1 MLRNLVIALSVVVI
15 NISSAA
21 AATTAFFFESSPTS
35 FIGRGESLL
44 ATRDDFFI
52 GVGASSGGQTV
63 QVNVLERNFNSF
75 WHLDLSAPAGQTLAV
90 GLYTST
96 VIYPVLTGGNPGLN
110 FYGDGRGNSTLSGSF
125 EVFEIT
131 YNTDGS
137 LASFAANFT
146 QHDQTLPDRW
156 NNGGIRFNS
165 DVAIYTSTLP
175 VIISIPTAV
184 PEPETYAMLI
194 AGLGL
199 IGFFARRKL

>member
-1 MLRNLVIALSVVVI
+1 M
-15 NISSAA
+15 
-21 AATTAFFFESSPTS
+21 
-35 FIGRGESLL
+35 L
-44 ATRDDFFI
+44 ATRDGFFI
-52 GVGASSGGQTV
+52 GVGASSGGQSI

-75 WHLDLSAPAGQTLAV
+75 WHLDLSAPAGQALAV

-96 VIYPVLTGGNPGLN
+96 VIYPALTGEHPGLN

-125 EVFEIT
+125 EVFEVS

-146 QHDQTLPDRW
+146 QHDQTLSDRW

-175 VIISIPTAV
+175 VITPIPTAV
-184 PEPETYAMLI
+184 PEPKTYAMLL

-199 IGFFARRKL
+199 MGFVARRRKV